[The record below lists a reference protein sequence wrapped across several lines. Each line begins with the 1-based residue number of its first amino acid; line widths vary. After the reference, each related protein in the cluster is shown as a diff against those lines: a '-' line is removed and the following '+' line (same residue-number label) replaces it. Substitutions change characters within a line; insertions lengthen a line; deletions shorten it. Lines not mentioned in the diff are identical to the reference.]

1 MDFLIRR
8 GGIFLPLS
16 KFTMSQMELLYIPSA
31 KGLMIATTIL
41 GLWLVTLSCL
51 LSLPISLN
59 QPLVILAI
67 LLAMIWQTFLYT
79 GLFIT
84 AHEAMHGLVCP
95 AHLKLNRL
103 FGILAISL
111 YAFFSYEQFLDK
123 HWLHH
128 RYPASC
134 IDPDF
139 HNGQN
144 TGLLAW
150 YGHFLKGYW
159 SWQSVF
165 TFLTVVILV
174 SYVFQISFFN
184 IVLFWLIPLIL
195 SSLQLFYF
203 GTFLPHR
210 SPANTVAFDTVLSEP
225 LHQTNSTDL
234 PVFLSFITC
243 YHFGYHR
250 EHHEHPN
257 VPWWELPKLH
267 NFDNL

>member
-1 MDFLIRR
+1 M
-8 GGIFLPLS
+8 G
-16 KFTMSQMELLYIPSA
+16 LLDIPSV
-31 KGLMIATTIL
+31 KGLIVAITIL
-41 GLWLVTLSCL
+41 GLWLLTLSCL
-51 LSLPISLN
+51 LSFSIKLDRPF
-59 QPLVILAI
+59 ILLLI
-67 LLAMIWQTFLYT
+67 LLAIFWQTFLYT

-95 AHLKLNRL
+95 TNTKLNRL
-103 FGILAISL
+103 VGILAISL
-111 YAFFSYEQFLDK
+111 YAFFSYDQFLHK

-128 RYPASC
+128 RHPATC

-144 TGLLAW
+144 SSLFAW
-150 YGHFLKGYW
+150 YGHFLIGYW

-165 TFLTVVILV
+165 TCVSVVVLV
-174 SYVFQISFFN
+174 SYIFHISFFN
-184 IVLFWLIPLIL
+184 IILFWLIPLIL

-210 SPANTVAFDTVLSEP
+210 PSVNHLTSEP

-250 EHHEHPN
+250 EHHENPQ

-267 NFDNL
+267 NQF